1 MPPTDRTPVGERLVA
16 AAFELFDERGFDE
29 TTVDDI
35 AARAGVGRTTFFR
48 QYRSKEAVIFPAHD
62 DLLARIAARLEAA
75 APATRDLAVV
85 EAARIVLRHY
95 VAEGDRARQRYR
107 LITSVPSLRAREI
120 AGLRQYQRLF
130 GEALLSRWP
139 GDPDAE
145 LRADLMSSAVVA
157 AHNHVLRRW
166 LRDESA
172 DPEADLNHA
181 MALVIDQAT
190 DAPATTAVVV
200 VQTSQTPEAVT
211 ERIREALADPSA

>member
-1 MPPTDRTPVGERLVA
+1 MTEPSGSVASRLVD
-16 AAFELFDERGFDE
+16 AAFALFDEQGFDE

-35 AARAGVGRTTFFR
+35 AARAQVGRTTFFR
-48 QYRSKEAVIFPAHD
+48 HYRSKEAVIFPAHD
-62 DLLARIAARLEAA
+62 ELLGRIAARLDAA

-95 VAEGDRARQRYR
+95 VSEGERAQRRYR
-107 LITSVPSLRAREI
+107 LITSVPSLRDREM

-130 GEALLSRWP
+130 AAALIDRWP

-166 LRDESA
+166 LRGESA
-172 DPEADLNHA
+172 DPEADLDHA
-181 MALVIDQAT
+181 MSLVIDQASAHRESVT
-190 DAPATTAVVV
+190 SVVV
-200 VQTSQTPEAVT
+200 VSSSRSPEQVADRV
-211 ERIREALADPSA
+211 RQALGD